1 MKISDLKVI
10 CTAPEGIRLVIVK
23 VETDSG
29 VYGLGCATFTQWP
42 LTVVSALENY
52 LRPLIIGRDPEDVAD
67 AWQAMYLSGYW
78 RNGGVLNN
86 AIAGVDQ
93 ALWDIKG
100 KLANKPVYDLIGGK
114 TRNHLET
121 YIHVNGQGATE
132 ILENIEGLQEKG
144 FSNFRIQVSL
154 GSSSSYGSGT
164 SFQSKYGMQTRQDY
178 RLSLDQAPWNE
189 ESYITSTLNVLREIR
204 EAKPKIGIIH
214 DIHERI
220 SPHKAIYFAKEVED
234 LGLIFLEDPFAPEDL
249 EYLENLKVQCHT
261 PIAIG
266 ELFSSAH
273 EYLRVIK
280 ERWIDFI
287 RCHITQIGGFTPA
300 HKLIHVAESFGVK
313 TAWHGPGDLSP
324 IGHAAHMHLGA
335 IAGNFGIQE
344 VYLHSEKS
352 EIVFKGIP
360 EISRGNVEI
369 NDRPGFGIDMD
380 FEAALEFPFP
390 KHPYNGAWPEIRRE
404 DGTIIRP

>member
-1 MKISDLKVI
+1 MKVSDLKVI
-10 CTAPEGIRLVIVK
+10 CTAPDGIRLVIVK
-23 VETDSG
+23 LETDAG
-29 VYGLGCATFTQWP
+29 AYGLGCATFTQWP

-52 LRPLIIGRDPEDVAD
+52 LKPLILGRNPEDITD

-93 ALWDIKG
+93 ALWDLKG
-100 KLANKPVYDLIGGK
+100 KLANRPVYDLIGGK
-114 TRNHLET
+114 SRNYLDT
-121 YIHVNGQGATE
+121 YVHVNGRNTQE
-132 ILENIEGLQEKG
+132 ILERIEDLEAKG
-144 FSNFRIQVSL
+144 FNNFRIQVSL
-154 GSSSSYGSGT
+154 SNNSSYGSGI
-164 SFQSKYGMQTRQDY
+164 SFQSKYGIQTRQDY
-178 RLSLDQAPWNE
+178 RLSLDQNPWNE
-189 ESYITSTLNVLREIR
+189 DLYMSSTLALLKDIR
-204 EAKPKIGIIH
+204 KLKPHIGIVH

-220 SPHKAIYFAKEVED
+220 SPHNAISFAREVEN
-234 LGLIFLEDPFAPEDL
+234 LNLLFLEDPFSPEDL
-249 EYLENLKVQCHT
+249 EYLQNLKLQSKT

-266 ELFSSAH
+266 ELFASAH

-280 ERWIDFI
+280 ERWVDFI

-300 HKLIHVAESFGVK
+300 LKLMYVAESFGVK

-335 IAGNFGIQE
+335 VAGNFGIQE
-344 VYLHSEKS
+344 VYLHSQNSEK
-352 EIVFKGIP
+352 VFKGIP
-360 EISRGNVEI
+360 EISSGKIQI

-380 FEAALEFPFP
+380 FDAALKFPFP
-390 KHPYNGAWPEIRRE
+390 DHPYNGAWPEIRRA